1 MAIRRQL
8 AVYGISRPC
17 GVKKNAKAFRKQTKN
32 KKKQAKKT
40 AMKMKKLKQKQK
52 RK

>member
-8 AVYGISRPC
+8 AVYGISRLC
-17 GVKKNAKAFRKQTKN
+17 GVKKNAKHFRKQ
-32 KKKQAKKT
+32 KKKTKQKKT

-52 RK
+52 QK

>member
-17 GVKKNAKAFRKQTKN
+17 GVKKNAKAFRKQ
-32 KKKQAKKT
+32 KKKKKKP
-40 AMKMKKLKQKQK
+40 AMKIKNLKQKQK
-52 RK
+52 QK

>member
-17 GVKKNAKAFRKQTKN
+17 GVKKNAKAFRKQ
-32 KKKQAKKT
+32 KKKKKKT

-52 RK
+52 QK

>member
-17 GVKKNAKAFRKQTKN
+17 GVKKNAKAFRKQ
-32 KKKQAKKT
+32 KKKKKKP

-52 RK
+52 QK